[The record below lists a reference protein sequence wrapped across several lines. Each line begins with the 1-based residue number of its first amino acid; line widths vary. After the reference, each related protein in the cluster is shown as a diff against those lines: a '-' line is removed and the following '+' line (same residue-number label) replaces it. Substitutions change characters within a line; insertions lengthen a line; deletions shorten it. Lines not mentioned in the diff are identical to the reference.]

1 MFEGKKLICP
11 VSSSKNFL
19 KIFSIKNFP
28 IYMGVVNKNFKSEFK
43 ELCFKINQ
51 VSGSVQIHPKIPLK
65 KLYFKPHGSGTIGK
79 MWKNHHSSFLN
90 FCQKI

>member
-11 VSSSKNFL
+11 VSNSKSFF

-28 IYMGVVNKNFKSEFK
+28 IYMGVVNRNFKSEFK

-51 VSGSVQIHPKIPLK
+51 VSGSVQIHPKNS
-65 KLYFKPHGSGTIGK
+65 FKEII
-79 MWKNHHSSFLN
+79 F
-90 FCQKI
+90 